1 MRSGFSHY
9 RKERGKKEEKASV
22 MGEKEITALLR
33 DSQANNAIT
42 HLAGGEYP
50 WIPLSHRESLF
61 AGTSCGSQ
69 SLGLSVAGWQG
80 GREPEWGT
88 GFEWLLI

>member
-1 MRSGFSHY
+1 
-9 RKERGKKEEKASV
+9 

-88 GFEWLLI
+88 GFEWLLICVLWDMTSVNQLNLLQSIGNI